1 MIELGAQQDEAMA
14 AVRAWL
20 ADPKGPQIF
29 RLFGFAGTGKTTL
42 AKLLAEMVKGSVLYA
57 TLTGKAALV
66 LRGKGCDGA
75 TTLHSLTY
83 LVEVDETTGEVAFKL
98 NPESPLADAALLVV
112 DEVSMVDEPLA
123 LDVLSF
129 GKRVLVLGDPAQ
141 LPPVSGEG
149 YFIKAAPDFMLTEVH
164 RQAAEN
170 PIIRMSMDIRAGKAL
185 QPGTYGES
193 LVLRASRFNRDHI
206 AELVMASDQIICGRN
221 KTRVGMN
228 SRARILRGIGDP
240 GDPFAPVPG
249 DRLICL
255 RNVHDEA
262 LLNGSMWKAE
272 SVELFEPV
280 GDKIPLWSMRVQSLD
295 EPERYPQRV
304 DVFPNFFRGT
314 EADLHWKV
322 RRCSREFTFGWAITC
337 HKAQGSSWPA
347 PIIFDE
353 SGVFREHRKNWLYT
367 AITRAE
373 HRVTVVL

>member
-1 MIELGAQQDEAMA
+1 MILLAPQQDQAIA

-42 AKLLAEMVKGSVLYA
+42 AKLLAEMVKGTVLY
-57 TLTGKAALV
+57 
-66 LRGKGCDGA
+66 A

-83 LVEVDETTGEVAFKL
+83 LVEVDEITGEVAFKL

-129 GKRVLVLGDPAQ
+129 GRKVLVLGDPEQ
-141 LPPVSGEG
+141 LPPVKGEG
-149 YFIKAAPDFMLTEVH
+149 YFISAEPDFMLTEVH

-170 PIIRMSMDIRAGKAL
+170 PIIRMSMDIREGRPIR
-185 QPGTYGES
+185 PGRYGES
-193 LVLRASRFNRDHI
+193 LVLPFEARKDRARM
-206 AELVMASDQIICGRN
+206 AELVLGADQVICGRN
-221 KTRVGMN
+221 RTRVGMN
-228 SRARILRGIGDP
+228 DRVRQLRGLADP
-240 GDPFAPVPG
+240 GDKSAPVVG

-255 RNVHDEA
+255 HNVHKEA
-262 LLNGSMWKAE
+262 LLNGSMWAAE
-272 SVELFEPV
+272 SVELHET
-280 GDKIPLWSMRVQSLD
+280 GEDRIPQWSMMVKSLD
-295 EPERYPQRV
+295 EPDRYPQRV
-304 DVFPNFFRGT
+304 GVFPHFFRGD

-337 HKAQGSSWPA
+337 HKAQGSQWDR

-353 SGVFREHRKNWLYT
+353 SRCFREHARNWIYT
-367 AITRAE
+367 AITRAAE
-373 HRVTVVL
+373 SVTVVL